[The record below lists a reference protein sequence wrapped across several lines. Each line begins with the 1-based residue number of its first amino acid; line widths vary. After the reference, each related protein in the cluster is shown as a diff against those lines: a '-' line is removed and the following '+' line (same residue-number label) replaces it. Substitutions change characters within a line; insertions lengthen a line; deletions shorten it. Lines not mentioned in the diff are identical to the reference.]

1 MAQSVSNL
9 WFDSNIQFDLED
21 KNYRRR
27 VGHVTGTGQN
37 DDLKNIKSMVSNN
50 RIVFQCYNRLFLVQ
64 ESREQF
70 QDDHLHFKLVENTCT
85 LICT

>member
-37 DDLKNIKSMVSNN
+37 DDLKNIKSMVLNN

-64 ESREQF
+64 ESHERF
-70 QDDHLHFKLVENTCT
+70 QDDHLHCT
-85 LICT
+85 LIENTRT